1 MENAIVYGVSQT
13 LEPCTLTV
21 EAWEEDQGIVL
32 SISNTGLPIT
42 EKRLQEVNELLS
54 GGRAAETFKGKR
66 NGLAL
71 NNIKERIAIFY
82 SGRASIQLA
91 LHEGRTAT
99 VIRIEKG

>member
-1 MENAIVYGVSQT
+1 MDAS
-13 LEPCTLTV
+13 
-21 EAWEEDQGIVL
+21 EEDNCIIL

-42 EKRLQEVNELLS
+42 KQRLQEVNELLS
-54 GGRAAETFKGKR
+54 GGGAVEAFKGNR

-82 SGRASIQLA
+82 GGRASIKLA

-99 VIRIEKG
+99 VITIEKS